1 MSNRYVVTRSI
12 SSNSLFNV
20 TLVNNNGDI
29 LATYAADLSLDDAA
43 FIVEQ
48 LTPPDTEAMTAENNL
63 MRYSKWNYGFNNEIS
78 QQVR

>member
-12 SSNSLFNV
+12 NSNSLFNV
-20 TLVNNNGDI
+20 TLVNNDGDI
-29 LATYAADLSLDDAA
+29 LATYAADLTFDDAA

-48 LTPPDTEAMTAENNL
+48 LKAPDTEAMTAENNL
-63 MRYSKWNYGFNNEIS
+63 MRYSKWSEGEGYA

>member
-12 SSNSLFNV
+12 NSNSLFNV
-20 TLVNNNGDI
+20 TLVNKDGDI
-29 LATYAADLSLDDAA
+29 LATYAADLTFDDAA

-48 LTPPDTEAMTAENNL
+48 LTAPSTEAMTAENNL
-63 MRYSKWNYGFNNEIS
+63 MRYGKWNEGEGYA